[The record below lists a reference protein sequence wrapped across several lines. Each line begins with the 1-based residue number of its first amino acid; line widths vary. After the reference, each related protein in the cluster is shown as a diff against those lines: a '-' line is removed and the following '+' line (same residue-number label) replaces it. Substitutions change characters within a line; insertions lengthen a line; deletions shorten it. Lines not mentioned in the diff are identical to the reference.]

1 MWETLKIMEAA
12 TGLKKKTSA
21 MFSDISMYV
30 AALALI
36 ISALTAVFFYR
47 ELNKTK
53 SKLHSMGEMKIQVDG
68 LTQRLETT
76 TSKVRLFDKLLQTQ
90 IKRVAAANQAAS
102 FEAASSNIDAGPVV
116 PVSGPVSKPDP
127 EPSLPDL
134 EPDADDD
141 DDEEEIFLK

>member
-1 MWETLKIMEAA
+1 MEA
-12 TGLKKKTSA
+12 LKKTKS

-76 TSKVRLFDKLLQTQ
+76 TSKVRLFDKLLQNQ
-90 IKRVAAANQAAS
+90 IKRVAAANQASTSGPAPVPVPGP
-102 FEAASSNIDAGPVV
+102 APVPVPGPV
-116 PVSGPVSKPDP
+116 PEAEP
-127 EPSLPDL
+127 EPELPDL

-141 DDEEEIFLK
+141 DEEEIFLK

>member
-1 MWETLKIMEAA
+1 MEA
-12 TGLKKKTSA
+12 LKKTKS

-76 TSKVRLFDKLLQTQ
+76 TSKVRLFDKLLQNQ
-90 IKRVAAANQAAS
+90 IKRVAAANQASTS
-102 FEAASSNIDAGPVV
+102 FEAPVPVPGPV
-116 PVSGPVSKPDP
+116 PGPVPEAEP
-127 EPSLPDL
+127 EPELPDL

-141 DDEEEIFLK
+141 DEEEIFLK